1 MIDWWFVARH
11 AVWIIGAAIV
21 VASLSFQRTLSF
33 RRTLVSHYAFVGA
46 AMFCVGMATVSRW
59 WEAILWLA
67 FPFVLRW
74 KTRN

>member
-1 MIDWWFVARH
+1 MIDWWFVVRH
-11 AVWIIGAAIV
+11 AVWIIGASIV
-21 VASLSFQRTLSF
+21 VASWSFQRTL
-33 RRTLVSHYAFVGA
+33 VSRYAFGGA

-67 FPFVLRW
+67 LPIVLRW